1 MNLKPNIFRIN
12 TKLIFTAIA
21 VLVIIAIVA
30 LVFINN
36 KDSVSESNSKQNLSQ
51 DFLGLVEKMKFMD
64 SLYQEKDEYFFQ
76 SELENFTK
84 TEQDWKK
91 NLSDIEYA
99 KICEWIYD
107 SYESL
112 GEIKKAVPYAEKS
125 LRHIDSSKNKFYYA
139 ETLNDLGTS
148 YSQLENFDRATSVYF
163 QGLDVLKNDTLNENY
178 STLTTNLGN
187 LYRDTGDFNLAIEF
201 YNRTYRVIE
210 AIENND
216 TIPNINVEYAY
227 FHGNIGYAY
236 TLMKDLDKAN
246 FHFEKARSKFKEKN
260 LQEEANL
267 ITTVLASNYVDQG
280 KLKTAETML
289 TGILE
294 DAEHNEHWEVYVE
307 TCISLFKLY
316 IEKGNNEKAYNI
328 IAQGFDKIGSS
339 NNARLKMKIYETKA
353 EHFRNIQDYKKA
365 FENLEQEIQL
375 KDSVFDIT
383 QNEMLRELSVKYQTD
398 RKNDQIQQLE
408 VINSKEKRIKQI
420 YLFGLL
426 LVFLVLIFIFTL
438 LRRISEQ
445 KKALQQANQT
455 KDQLFSIIAHD
466 LRSPMLALQ
475 GMGDL
480 IHYYIQKKDEEKLL
494 NLGEQT
500 KSALGRI
507 NHLLQNLLEWAL
519 ANKNQINFN
528 PESLEISKLVQDNL
542 KLIETMSFAKQIKI
556 STEIEHH
563 NLMLDKAMMS
573 TVIRNILSNAIRFSP
588 AESEIKISGKIKTDS
603 YLLSIEDQAGG
614 IPEDILKKLKLNDEQ
629 LVTGEGKDS
638 VGLGLQLI
646 KLFVKKNQGRLEI
659 NATETGT
666 LIKIYLPLPNRGD
679 IKSSQ

>member
-1 MNLKPNIFRIN
+1 MKGRGQVF
-12 TKLIFTAIA
+12 LIF
-21 VLVIIAIVA
+21 IAILSI
-30 LVFINN
+30 LVVGFFFLSENKTKNPKDIPVPTEKSKSLEEKKQFI
-36 KDSVSESNSKQNLSQ
+36 
-51 DFLGLVEKMKFMD
+51 D
-64 SLYQEKDEYFFQ
+64 SLYEQKNMFFFE
-76 SELENFTK
+76 SELDAFAAEE
-84 TEQDWKK
+84 EQWQQG
-91 NLSDIEYA
+91 LSDIEYA
-99 KICEWIYD
+99 KVCKWIYL
-107 SYESL
+107 SYQNISELDKAKVFLLKGGKRLDPTEHKDEFVRFKNNLALLES
-112 GEIKKAVPYAEKS
+112 
-125 LRHIDSSKNKFYYA
+125 RF
-139 ETLNDLGTS
+139 
-148 YSQLENFDRATSVYF
+148 ENFDQATQYYF
-163 QGLDVLKNDTLNENY
+163 EGLDILKNDTLNEIY
-178 STLTTNLGN
+178 SILTYNLGN
-187 LYRDTGDFNLAIEF
+187 AFRENGDLDIAID
-201 YNRTYRVIE
+201 YYKKSKRVIDTIASIE
-210 AIENND
+210 TIENISHQNGF
-216 TIPNINVEYAY
+216 Y
-227 FHGNIGYAY
+227 HGNIGYAY
-236 TLMKDLDKAN
+236 ALQNQNEKAN
-246 FHFEKARSKFKEKN
+246 FHLKKAVSEFRVHDYLHESN
-260 LQEEANL
+260 IVASA
-267 ITTVLASNYVDQG
+267 LASNYIDQG
-280 KLKTAETML
+280 KLKEADSLLE
-289 TGILE
+289 GILE
-294 DAEHNEHWEVYVE
+294 TSEENRQWEVYVE
-307 TCISLFKLY
+307 TCISLFKL
-316 IEKGNNEKAYNI
+316 NI
-328 IAQGFDKIGSS
+328 QQGKTERAFQIIDQGLEKIGSS
-339 NNARLKMKIYETKA
+339 NSNRLRLKIYETKA
-353 EHFRNIQDYKKA
+353 EHFRNIQDYEKA
-365 FENLEQEIQL
+365 FENLEKQIEL

-480 IHYYIQKKDEEKLL
+480 IHYYIQRKDEKKLL

-528 PESLEISKLVQDNL
+528 PESLEISRLVQDNL

-563 NLMLDKAMMS
+563 NLMLDKAMIS

-588 AESEIKISGKIKTDS
+588 SESEIKISGKIKTDS

-646 KLFVKKNQGRLEI
+646 KLFVKKNQGKLEI
-659 NATETGT
+659 LKSENGS
-666 LIKIYLPLPNRGD
+666 IVNIFLPLE
-679 IKSSQ
+679 Q